1 MPEENEPNIAP
12 PRSVFRRAAA
22 TRSPW
27 VWLFCAVAAVVVV
40 ILLLASLPYPP
51 WEPRSS
57 ANRRATAPTAE
68 PSTAPA
74 APAAPAAGAAYTIF
88 AWRDGEGVLRRA
100 GIATTRYDE
109 FVAAARRQIDEDKR
123 ALAVAQG
130 NRLRTGLAPLFEQID
145 ERVSG
150 YADWVFDW
158 WTSWIL
164 LTRTFGWTWDELTTG
179 PLLTLPDR
187 VQTKLVASVREQFIG
202 RVLEPRLLEPQI
214 DAALHGELTATR
226 EELLGNCAKYQQ
238 SAADFI
244 RSEARR
250 VERQDPAQG
259 WIPDPSWDRS
269 AAAFQ
274 PLCDQAGAVDETA
287 LRAEFPVLLELKAGD
302 SPINDVILRL
312 ARPFATKLISF
323 VVLPVIIAAILG
335 GIVLPLFR
343 RLPSVLANVVTGILT
358 GALGALVIGLAASAS
373 VDWLLNR
380 TDATLNRAGFE
391 ATVRK
396 AIIATERDFEGRVL
410 AAQERA
416 IDRQMQAVATA
427 MAGKIAAP

>member
-1 MPEENEPNIAP
+1 M
-12 PRSVFRRAAA
+12 
-22 TRSPW
+22 
-27 VWLFCAVAAVVVV
+27 VV
-40 ILLLASLPYPP
+40 IFLVASLPYPP
-51 WEPRSS
+51 WEKRSS
-57 ANRRATAPTAE
+57 ANRQATAPSAE
-68 PSTAPA
+68 PSPGPA
-74 APAAPAAGAAYTIF
+74 APAAAAVGGAYTIF
-88 AWRDGEGVLRRA
+88 AWRDGEGVLLRA
-100 GIATTRYDE
+100 GIAAARYDE
-109 FVAAARRQIDEDKR
+109 FVAAARRQIEVDQR

-130 NRLRTGLAPLFEQID
+130 NRLRAGLAPLFEQID

-150 YADWVFDW
+150 YADWAFDW

-179 PLLTLPDR
+179 SLLTLPDR

-202 RVLEPRLLEPQI
+202 RVLEPRVLEPRI
-214 DAALHGELTATR
+214 DAALHGELAATR
-226 EELLGNCAKYQQ
+226 EEVLGDCAKYQQ
-238 SAADFI
+238 SVTDFI

-259 WIPDPSWDRS
+259 WVPDPSWDHS

-287 LRAEFPVLLELKAGD
+287 LRAEFPVLLELKTAD
-302 SPINDVILRL
+302 NPINDVILRL

-335 GIVLPLFR
+335 GIVLPLFG

-358 GALGALVIGLAASAS
+358 GAFGALVIGLAASAS
-373 VDWLLNR
+373 VDWVLNR

-396 AIIATERDFEGRVL
+396 AIIATERDFEARVL

-416 IDRQMQAVATA
+416 VDQQMQAMATA
-427 MAGKIAAP
+427 ISGKIAAP